1 MLGKKP
7 EFVDSGLG
15 LSSDEQDRSLVF
27 WDQNKIF
34 SIVLADIPSPRL
46 NRIIIPTVINTASIK
61 NLPKNVVRK
70 FDEVARS
77 SWSSELLF
85 D

>member
-1 MLGKKP
+1 MGKKSG
-7 EFVDSGLG
+7 FVDSGMG
-15 LSSDEQDRSLVF
+15 VSSDEQDRSLIL

-34 SIVLADIPSPRL
+34 SIVLADIPSPKL
-46 NRIIIPTVINTASIK
+46 NKIIIPIVINMASIK
-61 NLPKNVVRK
+61 KLPKNVVRK